1 MMRGLRRAMRGP
13 EWKGSG
19 RYLVVC
25 RCGWGVAV
33 EAWKQEAAKRAH
45 EVAVKAEAG
54 AFECEHVIELGREVG
69 DVGEWPVPEWRR

>member
-1 MMRGLRRAMRGP
+1 
-13 EWKGSG
+13 
-19 RYLVVC
+19 
-25 RCGWGVAV
+25 V